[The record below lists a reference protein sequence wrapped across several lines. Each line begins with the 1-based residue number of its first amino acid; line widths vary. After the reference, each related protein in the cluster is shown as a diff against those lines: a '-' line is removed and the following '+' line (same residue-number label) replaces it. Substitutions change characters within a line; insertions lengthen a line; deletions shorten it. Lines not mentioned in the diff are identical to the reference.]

1 MSKYKIKKR
10 APLNRTLTLSKA
22 EIEAYSRNLHKLKK
36 KSAVKSLTNKI
47 INQDLFEVID
57 FLPDNFVD
65 LLFIDPP
72 YNLYK
77 KYNNNHFNEMEDEEY
92 KKWINSWLSKIKK
105 ILKPTASV
113 YLCADWKSSIAV
125 ATVASKY
132 FKLRNRITWER
143 EKGRGAKKNWKN
155 CIEDIWFFSVSDEYT
170 FNLNDV
176 KLRRKVIAPYR
187 DLEGK
192 PKDWK
197 TKGSKNFRD
206 TFPSNIWTDISIPFW
221 SMPENTDHPTQK
233 PEKLLAKIILSAT
246 NKNDLVFD
254 PFAGS
259 GTTAVVAKKLGRK
272 YCGVEVD
279 NFFCCLAE
287 KRLSIAEK
295 DKSIQGYS
303 DKVFW
308 ERNTL
313 AEQTKANSIEKIRTK
328 KSK

>member
-1 MSKYKIKKR
+1 MSDIKLKKR
-10 APLNRTLTLSKA
+10 APLNRTLTLSD
-22 EIEAYSRNLHKLKK
+22 IEVQKFSENLCKVTKK
-36 KSAVKSLTNKI
+36 RTSKSIKNKI
-47 INQDLFEVID
+47 INQDLFEVLN

-77 KYNNNHFNEMEDEEY
+77 KYNRNQFTEMDDDDY
-92 KKWINSWLSKIKK
+92 KNWIDSWLSRITR
-105 ILKPTASV
+105 ILKPTASI
-113 YLCADWKSSIAV
+113 YICSDWKSSLAIV
-125 ATVASKY
+125 SIASKY

-143 EKGRGAKKNWKN
+143 EKGRGASKNWKN
-155 CIEDIWFFSVSDEYT
+155 CIEDIWFFTVSDDYI

-176 KLRRKVIAPYR
+176 KLRRKVIAPYK
-187 DLEGK
+187 DLNGN
-192 PKDWK
+192 PKDW
-197 TKGSKNFRD
+197 SKVDKNNYRD

-246 NKNDLVFD
+246 NKNDFIFD

-259 GTTAVVAKKLGRK
+259 GTTPVVAKKLGRN
-272 YCGVEVD
+272 YCGIEID
-279 NFFCCLAE
+279 NYFCCLAE
-287 KRLSIAEK
+287 KRLLIAEK
-295 DKSIQGYS
+295 DKSIQGYN

-313 AEQTKANSIEKIRTK
+313 SDQMKMNSDKSIKTK
-328 KSK
+328 KKK

>member
-1 MSKYKIKKR
+1 MSNYKTKKR
-10 APLNRTLTLSKA
+10 APLNRTLTLSNA
-22 EIEAYSRNLHKLKK
+22 EIIKLNDNLLLLDKNIPVKL
-36 KSAVKSLTNKI
+36 LINKI
-47 INQDLFEVID
+47 INQDLFDVINY
-57 FLPDNFVD
+57 LPDNFVD

-77 KYNNNHFNEMEDEEY
+77 KYNSNQFNEMEDEDY
-92 KKWINSWLSKIKK
+92 KTWIDSWLSKIRK

-113 YLCADWKSSIAV
+113 YICADWKSSLAV
-125 ATVASKY
+125 ASVASKY

-155 CIEDIWFFSVSDEYT
+155 CIEDIWFFTVSDDYT
-170 FNLNDV
+170 FNLDDV
-176 KLRRKVIAPYR
+176 KLRRKVMAPYK

-197 TKGSKNFRD
+197 VKDNKSFRD

-246 NKNDLVFD
+246 DKNDFVFD

-259 GTTAVVAKKLGRK
+259 GTTPVVAKKLGRK

-279 NFFCCLAE
+279 NYFCCLAE
-287 KRLSIAEK
+287 KRLLIAEK
-295 DKSIQGYS
+295 NKSIQGYNE
-303 DKVFW
+303 KVFW

-313 AEQTKANSIEKIRTK
+313 AEQTKNKAKRKIKTK